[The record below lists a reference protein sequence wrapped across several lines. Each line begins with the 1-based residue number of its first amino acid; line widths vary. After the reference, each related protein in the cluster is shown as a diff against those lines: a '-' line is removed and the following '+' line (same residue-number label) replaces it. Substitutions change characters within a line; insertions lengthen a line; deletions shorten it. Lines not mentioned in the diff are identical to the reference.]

1 MISFFTNVIKKINN
15 KIKILKIV
23 IKSKLKNNIIYT
35 LKFKFNVN
43 MFVTIMIISIVS
55 LVLISNPNLILSM
68 SNNLRQAEEIKSI
81 FNSTMSIFAI
91 YNSDNYVLNE
101 IVKEEKKEIKNEV
114 IKTEYQILDE
124 SSNIE
129 NEISV
134 FSNIPEVN
142 ITENSSYVQ
151 RAFIGNVSVLNYSYN
166 RNINYKELI
175 SKENPILTKKSDK
188 ILLYNTHTSESYAN
202 SDKYQFEYTGIR
214 RTTDANY
221 NMLRIAKEF
230 ASNLTTKGFIAIQET
245 TPHDYGTY
253 TSAYA
258 KSRITLQNA
267 ITSYGGFG
275 IAIDVHRDAIE
286 DLDFSP
292 KVNIKGI
299 NVARVMLVV
308 GAGSKDSPNPYFEDN
323 LKLALKLN
331 YLGEQVYPGLFR
343 PMYIRNSV
351 YNQDLNKYSLLIEI
365 GASGNTIEEAQN
377 ATRCITNL
385 LNIIYKD

>member
-15 KIKILKIV
+15 KIKVLKII
-23 IKSKLKNNIIYT
+23 IKSNIKNNLVT
-35 LKFKFNVN
+35 SLKFNFNVN
-43 MFVTIMIISIVS
+43 TLFTCIIVLTTLTI
-55 LVLISNPNLILSM
+55 LISNPKIILKM
-68 SNNLRQAEEIKSI
+68 SNNLRQADDILDLAKSGVSL
-81 FNSTMSIFAI
+81 FSI
-91 YNSDNYVLNE
+91 YNSKNYILDKV
-101 IVKEEKKEIKNEV
+101 EEKKKEEIIVEN

-124 SSNIE
+124 MSYVE
-129 NEISV
+129 NEVSV
-134 FSNIPEVN
+134 FSNVPQMS

-151 RAFIGNVSVLNYSYN
+151 RAFVGNVSILNYSYN
-166 RNINYKELI
+166 RNINYSDII
-175 SKENPILTKKSDK
+175 SSVSPVLTKKSDK

-202 SDKYQFEYTGIR
+202 SSKYQFEYTGIR

-230 ASNLTTKGFIAIQET
+230 SNNLNEKGFIAVQET

-267 ITSYGGFG
+267 ISSYGGFG

-286 DLDFSP
+286 DLDFRP
-292 KVNIKGI
+292 MVNIRGVE
-299 NVARVMLVV
+299 VARVMLVV
-308 GAGSKDSPNPYFEDN
+308 GAGSKDNPNPYFEDN

-331 YLGEQVYPGLFR
+331 YLGEQIYPGLFR
-343 PMYIRNSV
+343 PMYIRNSA
-351 YNQDLNKYSLLIEI
+351 YNQDLNKYSLLIEV
-365 GASGNTIEEAQN
+365 GASGNTIEDAQN

>member
-15 KIKILKIV
+15 KIKVLKII
-23 IKSKLKNNIIYT
+23 IKSNIKNNLIT
-35 LKFKFNVN
+35 NLKFNFNVN
-43 MFVTIMIISIVS
+43 TLFTCIIVLTVLTI
-55 LVLISNPNLILSM
+55 LISNPKIILNM
-68 SNNLRQAEEIKSI
+68 SNNLRQADNISSLTKNGVSL
-81 FNSTMSIFAI
+81 FSI
-91 YNSDNYVLNE
+91 YNSKNYILNK
-101 IVKEEKKEIKNEV
+101 IEEKKEEEV
-114 IKTEYQILDE
+114 KVEEIKTEYQTLDE
-124 SSNIE
+124 ISHIE
-129 NEISV
+129 NEVAV
-134 FSNIPEVN
+134 FSNVPKTS

-151 RAFIGNVSVLNYSYN
+151 RAFVGNVSILNYSYN
-166 RNINYKELI
+166 RNINYSDII
-175 SKENPILTKKSDK
+175 SSVNPILTKKSDK

-202 SDKYQFEYTGIR
+202 SSKYQFEYTGIR

-230 ASNLTTKGFIAIQET
+230 SNNLNEKGFTAVQET

-258 KSRITLQNA
+258 KSRVTLQNA
-267 ITSYGGFG
+267 VSSYGGFG

-286 DLDFSP
+286 DLDFRP
-292 KVNIKGI
+292 MVNIRGVE
-299 NVARVMLVV
+299 VARVMLVV

-331 YLGEQVYPGLFR
+331 YLGEQIYPGLFR

-365 GASGNTIEEAQN
+365 GASGNTIEDAQN